1 MNEKRICK
9 IGILSAL
16 IALCAWITIP
26 GPVPFTLQ
34 TFAVFLAIML
44 LGWKDG
50 FFAVA
55 VYVVLGVAGLPVFS
69 GFRSGIGVL
78 LGATGGYI
86 VGFLLAPFIMLP
98 FERRGRAARIL
109 SAAAALVACYVF
121 GTLWYAFVYM
131 SGGKEFDI
139 LSVLLACVV
148 PFIIPDV
155 IKIALSFAVSER
167 LRDKI

>member
-1 MNEKRICK
+1 
-9 IGILSAL
+9 
-16 IALCAWITIP
+16 
-26 GPVPFTLQ
+26 
-34 TFAVFLAIML
+34 
-44 LGWKDG
+44 
-50 FFAVA
+50 
-55 VYVVLGVAGLPVFS
+55 
-69 GFRSGIGVL
+69 
-78 LGATGGYI
+78 
-86 VGFLLAPFIMLP
+86 MLP

>member
-1 MNEKRICK
+1 MCVDNDT
-9 IGILSAL
+9 G
-16 IALCAWITIP
+16 T
-26 GPVPFTLQ
+26 G
-34 TFAVFLAIML
+34 TFYASDIRSISGNNAAGLERRF
-44 LGWKDG
+44 
-50 FFAVA
+50 FFAVD

-155 IKIALSFAVSER
+155 IKIALSFLLFR
-167 LRDKI
+167 KIKG